1 MDDQN
6 ALKGV
11 VDKSGFPLQIG
22 ISHLINAGTISHGWS
37 VQYSEHAWRNDSDD
51 NAGFIDLVLEN
62 EARQM
67 ALVVE
72 CKRVQDTSWV
82 FLNPQAK
89 LVSRRYAKAWVSR
102 YEDGKVT
109 EFGWVDHPLDPES
122 IQSDFFCIFGQDAKS
137 APMLERVGATLVS
150 ATEALAFEEKLTLL
164 SEDYPY
170 RVYLNVVITTAKL
183 KVCCFEPSDIS
194 VKDGTVS
201 KCSFTDV
208 PFIRFHKQLSTRFPK
223 SLTFSVG
230 KTSKIA
236 RAKEN
241 TVFVVNSEHLVEFI
255 NALNQ

>member
-22 ISHLINAGTISHGWS
+22 VSHLINTGTKSHGWR

-51 NAGFIDLVLEN
+51 DAGFIDLVLEN
-62 EARQM
+62 RARKM

-82 FLNPQAK
+82 FLNPQVN
-89 LVSRRYAKAWVSR
+89 LVSRRHAKAWVSR
-102 YEDGKVT
+102 YAGGKVT

-122 IQSDFFCIFGQDAKS
+122 VQSDFFCIFGQDAKS
-137 APMLERVGATLVS
+137 TPMLERVGATLVS

-170 RVYLNVVITTAKL
+170 RVYLNVIITTAKL
-183 KVCCFEPSDIS
+183 KVCSFGPSDIS
-194 VKDGTVS
+194 IKDGTVS

-208 PFIRFHKQLSTRFPK
+208 PFIRFQKQLSTRFPE

-230 KTSKIA
+230 ETSAIA
-236 RAKEN
+236 KAKEN
-241 TVFVVNSEHLVEFI
+241 TVFVVNSENLVEFI